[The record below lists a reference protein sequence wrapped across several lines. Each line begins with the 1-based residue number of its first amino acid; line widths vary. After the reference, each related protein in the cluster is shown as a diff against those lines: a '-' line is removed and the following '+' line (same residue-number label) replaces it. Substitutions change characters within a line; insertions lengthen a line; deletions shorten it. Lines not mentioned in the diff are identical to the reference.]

1 MGEAGGSIE
10 QEIDDRA
17 EVYTVRDEVWARA
30 RHAVD
35 GRLPVRRS
43 SGEASRPQTE
53 AEALIPGPPRG
64 CGSGRSSTLYID
76 GENPRRAA
84 QHRRA

>member
-1 MGEAGGSIE
+1 MDQVIRAEKVAGRWGGRGSIE

-53 AEALIPGPPRG
+53 AEALIPGASARL
-64 CGSGRSSTLYID
+64 RKRQKQY
-76 GENPRRAA
+76 
-84 QHRRA
+84 